1 MKKKIIFTKLSN
13 KFYFDKRN
21 VINQEV
27 YKISNAPLVYIWVH
41 IDTTWHTKELMTSPQ
56 PPSPTHTHSEGQ
68 DSQSCL
74 GLVLNF
80 GTCLVSDENFWD
92 SLVPV
97 SSRWFHF
104 YLVSSRS
111 RPDLDE

>member
-56 PPSPTHTHSEGQ
+56 PPSPTHTHSEGR

-80 GTCLVSDENFWD
+80 GTCLVSDKKFGT
-92 SLVPV
+92 
-97 SSRWFHF
+97 
-104 YLVSSRS
+104 VSSRS
-111 RPDLDE
+111 RLVGLIFT

>member
-1 MKKKIIFTKLSN
+1 MAGARSLADQKLKIYWHKAVKDESLGLETKGT
-13 KFYFDKRN
+13 
-21 VINQEV
+21 E
-27 YKISNAPLVYIWVH
+27 
-41 IDTTWHTKELMTSPQ
+41 T
-56 PPSPTHTHSEGQ
+56 
-68 DSQSCL
+68 L

-97 SSRWFHF
+97 SSSWYNF